1 MLVHLKA
8 SLIGKPYLTLPRIL
22 GSQVVEC
29 AEEFLP
35 ILRKH
40 NGLLANKGDIR
51 VPDPGLDLGGV
62 ATGFDEWVD
71 MGRLKGDGLMAVLQ
85 SASRADYP
93 ICGEFRWSRMGCRLR

>member
-40 NGLLANKGDIR
+40 NEVLADKVDIR

-71 MGRLKGDGLMAVLQ
+71 MGCLKGDGLMAVLQ

-93 ICGEFRWSRMGCRLR
+93 I